1 MWKKILLVI
10 ALLVGAVFAFAAT
23 RPDSYSVSRSIDI
36 AASPEAVQ
44 AIVDDFHNFP
54 QWSPWQKLDPAVQ
67 TTFEGPRRGVGAV
80 YRWSGNS
87 DVGQGRM
94 EIRESVPARKVGM
107 DLEFIEPFA
116 SKARTDIDIAPAG
129 NGSKVTCSMRG
140 DNNYMAKLMSV
151 FMSMDKMIGK
161 DFEEGL
167 ANLKRRAEQPG

>member
-36 AASPEAVQ
+36 AASPEAVH

-54 QWSPWQKLDPAVQ
+54 QWAPWQKLDPAVQ

-129 NGSKVTCSMRG
+129 NGSKVTWSMRG